1 MQPQLIPGDDV
12 FIALTIMEK
21 EWQASFTKKELTP
34 VKSFKQTGDTITI
47 YFSDG
52 TVKTVSLS

>member
-1 MQPQLIPGDDV
+1 MQSQLIPGDKV
-12 FIALTIMEK
+12 FITLQLWK
-21 EWQASFTKKELTP
+21 KSGKPFTKKELTP

-52 TVKTVSLS
+52 TVKTVSLP

>member
-1 MQPQLIPGDDV
+1 MQPQQLWKKSGKP
-12 FIALTIMEK
+12 
-21 EWQASFTKKELTP
+21 FTKKELTP